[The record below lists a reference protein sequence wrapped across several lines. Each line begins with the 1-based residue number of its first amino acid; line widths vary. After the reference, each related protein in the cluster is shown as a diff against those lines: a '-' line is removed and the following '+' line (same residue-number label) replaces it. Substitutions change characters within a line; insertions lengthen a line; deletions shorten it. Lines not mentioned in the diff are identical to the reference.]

1 MNEFLLN
8 TLDATLRYST
18 PLIFASMAGLFG
30 ERSGVVDI
38 GLEGKMLIAAFISA
52 AAASVFGS
60 PWIGLGAAILASS
73 IFAMVH
79 GFATITHK
87 GNQIVSGVAINIMAS
102 GLTMVLGL
110 AWFKQGGQTPALA
123 NDERFLSIT
132 LQVDDI
138 NDAQA
143 FLQEYLSPLG
153 NGLGAITN
161 NGWYNSAKP
170 HRFLGFDAT
179 FTLSVLNIT
188 DENKSFDPNSITN
201 FSSNNTS
208 TPTILGKGDGATVN
222 YKGEQF
228 KLPNQSTLIPA
239 LVLPNFNFGLGVFK
253 KTELNGRFIPNYK
266 YNIGFFGKGE
276 ISMWGLGFKHDL
288 LQWIPIIGNAIPMS
302 LSLQAGHTQLNSG
315 LSILDLDVSIDVQAT
330 NFNII
335 LSRNILI
342 LT

>member
-1 MNEFLLN
+1 MKKALL
-8 TLDATLRYST
+8 TI
-18 PLIFASMAGLFG
+18 LIFC
-30 ERSGVVDI
+30 I
-38 GLEGKMLIAAFISA
+38 
-52 AAASVFGS
+52 
-60 PWIGLGAAILASS
+60 
-73 IFAMVH
+73 
-79 GFATITHK
+79 
-87 GNQIVSGVAINIMAS
+87 
-102 GLTMVLGL
+102 
-110 AWFKQGGQTPALA
+110 
-123 NDERFLSIT
+123 SIT
-132 LQVDDI
+132 SKSQVQVDDI

-201 FSSNNTS
+201 FSSNSTS

-276 ISMWGLGFKHDL
+276 ISMWGLGFKHDI

-315 LSILDLDVSIDVQAT
+315 LSILDQDVSIDVQAT

-335 LSRNILI
+335 LSRKILM
-342 LT
+342 LTGYTSLGYNFSTTTFTAGEDISNLDTFNLNELEISLPIEMKFENNNEFRANVGLRFNLAVIAIHANHTFSKYPVTTIGLGVSLR

>member
-1 MNEFLLN
+1 MKRIFCLILL
-8 TLDATLRYST
+8 
-18 PLIFASMAGLFG
+18 
-30 ERSGVVDI
+30 
-38 GLEGKMLIAAFISA
+38 
-52 AAASVFGS
+52 
-60 PWIGLGAAILASS
+60 
-73 IFAMVH
+73 
-79 GFATITHK
+79 
-87 GNQIVSGVAINIMAS
+87 
-102 GLTMVLGL
+102 
-110 AWFKQGGQTPALA
+110 
-123 NDERFLSIT
+123 LSIN
-132 LQVDDI
+132 LISYSQVQVNDV

-201 FSSNNTS
+201 FSSNSTS
-208 TPTILGKGDGATVN
+208 TPTILGRGDGATVN

-228 KLPNQSTLIPA
+228 KLPNQSTLISA
-239 LVLPNFNFGLGVFK
+239 LALPNFNFGLGVFK
-253 KTELNGRFIPNYK
+253 KTELNGRFIPSYK

-315 LSILDLDVSIDVQAT
+315 LSILDQDVSIDVQAT

-335 LSRNILI
+335 LSRKILM
-342 LT
+342 LTGYTSVGYNFSTTTFTAGEDISNLDTFNLNELEISLPIEMKFENNNEFRANVGLRFNLAVIAIHANHTFSKYPVTTIGLGVSLR

>member
-1 MNEFLLN
+1 MKKALL
-8 TLDATLRYST
+8 TI
-18 PLIFASMAGLFG
+18 LIFC
-30 ERSGVVDI
+30 I
-38 GLEGKMLIAAFISA
+38 
-52 AAASVFGS
+52 
-60 PWIGLGAAILASS
+60 
-73 IFAMVH
+73 
-79 GFATITHK
+79 
-87 GNQIVSGVAINIMAS
+87 
-102 GLTMVLGL
+102 
-110 AWFKQGGQTPALA
+110 
-123 NDERFLSIT
+123 SIT
-132 LQVDDI
+132 SKSQVQVDDI

-179 FTLSVLNIT
+179 FTLSILNIT

-208 TPTILGKGDGATVN
+208 TPTILGKGDGATIN

-315 LSILDLDVSIDVQAT
+315 LSILDQDVSIDVQAT

-335 LSRNILI
+335 LSRKILM
-342 LT
+342 LTGYTSVGYNFSTTTFTAGEDITVLDTFNLNELEISLPIEMKFENNNEFRANVGLRFNLAVIAIHANYTFSKYPVTTLGLGVSLR

>member
-1 MNEFLLN
+1 MKKALL
-8 TLDATLRYST
+8 TI
-18 PLIFASMAGLFG
+18 LIFC
-30 ERSGVVDI
+30 I
-38 GLEGKMLIAAFISA
+38 
-52 AAASVFGS
+52 
-60 PWIGLGAAILASS
+60 
-73 IFAMVH
+73 
-79 GFATITHK
+79 
-87 GNQIVSGVAINIMAS
+87 
-102 GLTMVLGL
+102 
-110 AWFKQGGQTPALA
+110 
-123 NDERFLSIT
+123 SIT
-132 LQVDDI
+132 SKSQVQVDDI

-179 FTLSVLNIT
+179 FTLSILNIT

-201 FSSNNTS
+201 FSSNSSS
-208 TPTILGKGDGATVN
+208 TPTILGKGDGATIN

-315 LSILDLDVSIDVQAT
+315 LSILDQDVSIDVQAT

-335 LSRNILI
+335 LSRKILM
-342 LT
+342 LTGYTSIGYNFSTTTFTAGEDISNLDTFNLNELEISLPIEMKFENNNEFRANVGLRFNLAVIAIHANHTFSKYPVTTIGLGVSLR

>member
-1 MNEFLLN
+1 MKKALL
-8 TLDATLRYST
+8 TII
-18 PLIFASMAGLFG
+18 IFC
-30 ERSGVVDI
+30 I
-38 GLEGKMLIAAFISA
+38 
-52 AAASVFGS
+52 
-60 PWIGLGAAILASS
+60 
-73 IFAMVH
+73 
-79 GFATITHK
+79 
-87 GNQIVSGVAINIMAS
+87 
-102 GLTMVLGL
+102 
-110 AWFKQGGQTPALA
+110 
-123 NDERFLSIT
+123 SIT
-132 LQVDDI
+132 SKSQVQVDDI

-315 LSILDLDVSIDVQAT
+315 LSILDQDVSIDVQAT

-335 LSRNILI
+335 LSRKILM
-342 LT
+342 LTGYTSVGYNFSTTTFTAGEDISNLDTFNLNELEISLPIEMKFENNNEFRANVGLRFNLAVIAIHANHTFSKYPVTTIGLGVSLR

>member
-1 MNEFLLN
+1 MKKALL
-8 TLDATLRYST
+8 TI
-18 PLIFASMAGLFG
+18 LIFC
-30 ERSGVVDI
+30 I
-38 GLEGKMLIAAFISA
+38 
-52 AAASVFGS
+52 
-60 PWIGLGAAILASS
+60 
-73 IFAMVH
+73 
-79 GFATITHK
+79 
-87 GNQIVSGVAINIMAS
+87 
-102 GLTMVLGL
+102 
-110 AWFKQGGQTPALA
+110 
-123 NDERFLSIT
+123 SIT
-132 LQVDDI
+132 SKSQVQVDDI

-201 FSSNNTS
+201 FSSNSTS

-228 KLPNQSTLIPA
+228 KLPNQSTLISA
-239 LVLPNFNFGLGVFK
+239 LALPNFNFGLGVFK
-253 KTELNGRFIPNYK
+253 KTELNGRFIPSYK

-315 LSILDLDVSIDVQAT
+315 LSILDQDVSIDVQAT

-335 LSRNILI
+335 LSRKILM
-342 LT
+342 LTGYTSVGYNFSTTTFTAGEDISNLDTFNLNELEISLPIEMKFENNNEFRANVGLRFNLAVIAIHANHTFSKYPVTTIGLGVSLR

>member
-1 MNEFLLN
+1 MKKALL
-8 TLDATLRYST
+8 TII
-18 PLIFASMAGLFG
+18 IFC
-30 ERSGVVDI
+30 I
-38 GLEGKMLIAAFISA
+38 
-52 AAASVFGS
+52 
-60 PWIGLGAAILASS
+60 
-73 IFAMVH
+73 
-79 GFATITHK
+79 
-87 GNQIVSGVAINIMAS
+87 
-102 GLTMVLGL
+102 
-110 AWFKQGGQTPALA
+110 
-123 NDERFLSIT
+123 SIT
-132 LQVDDI
+132 SKSQVQVDDI

-201 FSSNNTS
+201 FSSNSTS

-222 YKGEQF
+222 YKGEEF

-315 LSILDLDVSIDVQAT
+315 LSILDQDVSIDVQAT

-335 LSRNILI
+335 LSRKILM
-342 LT
+342 LTGYTSVGYNFSTTTFTAGEDISNLDTFNLNELEISLPIEMKFENNNEFRANVGLRFNLAVIAIHANHTFSKYPVTTIGLGVSLR

>member
-1 MNEFLLN
+1 MKKALL
-8 TLDATLRYST
+8 TI
-18 PLIFASMAGLFG
+18 LIFC
-30 ERSGVVDI
+30 I
-38 GLEGKMLIAAFISA
+38 
-52 AAASVFGS
+52 
-60 PWIGLGAAILASS
+60 
-73 IFAMVH
+73 
-79 GFATITHK
+79 
-87 GNQIVSGVAINIMAS
+87 
-102 GLTMVLGL
+102 
-110 AWFKQGGQTPALA
+110 
-123 NDERFLSIT
+123 SIT
-132 LQVDDI
+132 SKSQVQVDDI

-201 FSSNNTS
+201 FSSNSTS

-288 LQWIPIIGNAIPMS
+288 LQWIPIIGDAIPMS

-315 LSILDLDVSIDVQAT
+315 LSILDQDVSIDVQAT

-335 LSRNILI
+335 LSRKILM
-342 LT
+342 LTGYTSVGYNFSTTTFTAGEDISNLDTFNLNELEISLPIEMKFENNNEFRANVGLRFNLAVIAINANHTFSKYPVTTIGLGVSLR

>member
-1 MNEFLLN
+1 MKRIFCLILL
-8 TLDATLRYST
+8 
-18 PLIFASMAGLFG
+18 
-30 ERSGVVDI
+30 
-38 GLEGKMLIAAFISA
+38 
-52 AAASVFGS
+52 
-60 PWIGLGAAILASS
+60 
-73 IFAMVH
+73 
-79 GFATITHK
+79 
-87 GNQIVSGVAINIMAS
+87 
-102 GLTMVLGL
+102 
-110 AWFKQGGQTPALA
+110 
-123 NDERFLSIT
+123 LSIN
-132 LQVDDI
+132 LISYSQVQVNDV

-179 FTLSVLNIT
+179 FTLSLLNIT
-188 DENKSFDPNSITN
+188 DENKIFDPNSITN
-201 FSSNNTS
+201 FSSNSTS
-208 TPTILGKGDGATVN
+208 TPTILGRGDGATVN

-228 KLPNQSTLIPA
+228 KLPNQSTLISA
-239 LVLPNFNFGLGVFK
+239 LALPNFNFGLGVFK

-315 LSILDLDVSIDVQAT
+315 LSILDQDVSIDVQAT

-335 LSRNILI
+335 LSRKILM
-342 LT
+342 LTGYTSVGYNFSTTTFTAGEGISNLDSFNLNELEISLPIEMKFENNNEFRANVGLRFNLAVIAIHANHTFSKYPVTTIGLGVSLR

>member
-1 MNEFLLN
+1 MKKALL
-8 TLDATLRYST
+8 TI
-18 PLIFASMAGLFG
+18 LIF
-30 ERSGVVDI
+30 
-38 GLEGKMLIAAFISA
+38 
-52 AAASVFGS
+52 
-60 PWIGLGAAILASS
+60 S
-73 IFAMVH
+73 I
-79 GFATITHK
+79 
-87 GNQIVSGVAINIMAS
+87 
-102 GLTMVLGL
+102 
-110 AWFKQGGQTPALA
+110 
-123 NDERFLSIT
+123 SIT
-132 LQVDDI
+132 SKSQVQLDDF

-153 NGLGAITN
+153 SGLGAITN

-179 FTLSVLNIT
+179 FTLSILNIT

-315 LSILDLDVSIDVQAT
+315 LSIFDQDVSIDVQAT
-330 NFNII
+330 NFN
-335 LSRNILI
+335 
-342 LT
+342 

>member
-1 MNEFLLN
+1 MKKALL
-8 TLDATLRYST
+8 TI
-18 PLIFASMAGLFG
+18 LIFC
-30 ERSGVVDI
+30 I
-38 GLEGKMLIAAFISA
+38 
-52 AAASVFGS
+52 
-60 PWIGLGAAILASS
+60 
-73 IFAMVH
+73 
-79 GFATITHK
+79 
-87 GNQIVSGVAINIMAS
+87 
-102 GLTMVLGL
+102 
-110 AWFKQGGQTPALA
+110 
-123 NDERFLSIT
+123 SIT
-132 LQVDDI
+132 SKSQVQVDDI
-138 NDAQA
+138 NDALA

-201 FSSNNTS
+201 FSSNSTS

-228 KLPNQSTLIPA
+228 KLPNQSTLISA
-239 LVLPNFNFGLGVFK
+239 LALPNFNFGLGVFK

-315 LSILDLDVSIDVQAT
+315 LSILDQDVSIDVQAT

-335 LSRNILI
+335 LSRKILM
-342 LT
+342 LTGYTSIGYNFSTTTFTAGEDISNLDTFNLNELEISLPIEMKFENNNEFRANVGLRFNLAVIAIHANHTFSKYPVTTIGLGVSLR

>member
-1 MNEFLLN
+1 MKKALL
-8 TLDATLRYST
+8 TI
-18 PLIFASMAGLFG
+18 LIFC
-30 ERSGVVDI
+30 I
-38 GLEGKMLIAAFISA
+38 
-52 AAASVFGS
+52 
-60 PWIGLGAAILASS
+60 
-73 IFAMVH
+73 
-79 GFATITHK
+79 
-87 GNQIVSGVAINIMAS
+87 
-102 GLTMVLGL
+102 
-110 AWFKQGGQTPALA
+110 
-123 NDERFLSIT
+123 SIT
-132 LQVDDI
+132 SKSQVQVDDI

-201 FSSNNTS
+201 FSSNSTS

-315 LSILDLDVSIDVQAT
+315 LSILDQDVSIDVQAT

-335 LSRNILI
+335 LSRKILM
-342 LT
+342 LTGYTSVGYNFSTTTFTAGEDISNLDTFNLNELEISLPIEMKFENNNEFRANVGLRFNLAVIAIHANHTFSKYPVTTIGLGVSLR